1 MGERALVCPTTPWE
15 SCPSNPGDH
24 QVPTN
29 LLVTLSELCLP
40 PDLKRGDRGPLRAPG
55 SVPPPGKPDAHSLHR
70 PASLGP
76 SQDTVKTKLQPRD
89 LQGALP
95 GAAYLAATPCF
106 FPLPDPPCT
115 ITLFQQECTPRGT
128 GETTVHSS
136 GSGPRPVLQRIS
148 SQCWVAAWMGRWDG
162 WTGRQIQGW
171 REGDCGHAWHKSTHS
186 INTCREKAR
195 RQGERE
201 EKEVKWGHQPCWE
214 NAATQQPT

>member
-115 ITLFQQECTPRGT
+115 S
-128 GETTVHSS
+128 HSS
-136 GSGPRPVLQRIS
+136 NRSVPPVVPGGPRSIHLGRARGLSCKGSPVS
-148 SQCWVAAWMGRWDG
+148 A
-162 WTGRQIQGW
+162 GW
-171 REGDCGHAWHKSTHS
+171 RHGWADGMDGQADRCKDGG
-186 INTCREKAR
+186 RET
-195 RQGERE
+195 
-201 EKEVKWGHQPCWE
+201 V
-214 NAATQQPT
+214 ATPGTKVHTQ